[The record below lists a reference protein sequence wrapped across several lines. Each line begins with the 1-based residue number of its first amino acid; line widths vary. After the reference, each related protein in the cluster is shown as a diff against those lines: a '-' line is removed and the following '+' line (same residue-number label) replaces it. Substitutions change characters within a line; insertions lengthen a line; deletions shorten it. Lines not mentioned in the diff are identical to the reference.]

1 VLTYVPP
8 PPFVRSDLEYYM
20 LRWSD
25 EWSKATVRHFNE
37 KWNVKGGDLRTVEDW
52 TRPHRRV
59 IFQGFEKGA
68 ARILGR
74 RAAKS
79 LTKRVAR
86 VAETVVIPRALKR
99 SRSVAPPQG
108 S

>member
-1 VLTYVPP
+1 
-8 PPFVRSDLEYYM
+8 M

-25 EWSKATVRHFNE
+25 QWSTATIRHFNE
-37 KWNVKGGDLRTVEDW
+37 KWNIEGGDLRTVEDW

-68 ARILGR
+68 AKIVGR
-74 RAAKS
+74 RFAKS

-86 VAETVVIPRALKR
+86 ATEAFVIPRALKR
-99 SRSVAPPQG
+99 SRGFAPPQG